1 MRWVFFVL
9 VALAFSS
16 RAVPA
21 AELVMFESPTC
32 EWCTVWDEEVG
43 VIYYKTSESRVAP
56 LRRVDYHDPR
66 PPELQDLKQII
77 YTPTFVLMDNGREV
91 GRIIGYPGE
100 SYFWELLQ
108 ALIRKLPPQTF
119 GCDQGRKMASNER
132 APKKK
137 NRVC

>member
-1 MRWVFFVL
+1 MRWVFFVI
-9 VALAFSS
+9 VALTFSS

-32 EWCTVWDEEVG
+32 EWCMIWDEEVG
-43 VIYYKTSESRVAP
+43 VVYGKTSESRVVP

-66 PPELQDLKQII
+66 PPELQHLRQII
-77 YTPTFVLMDNGREV
+77 YTPTFVLMDKGREV

-100 SYFWELLQ
+100 SHFWGLLQ
-108 ALIRKLPPQTF
+108 GLISKLPPQIY
-119 GCDQGRKMASNER
+119 GCDQRRKVASDEP
-132 APKKK
+132 APAKE